1 VGGRAKIGL
10 GLGVLSDRSAGGAAA
25 QRFEAFVAHLRRL
38 GVLENDPSPATLL
51 PGRLGGWLKM
61 GIVGTSPG
69 RGRVLL
75 VGDAAGLVNPLQG
88 GGIGGRSHRSC
99 VDRTEPDPEL
109 VRPRIPGFMLLIGC
123 RHLGRRRSR
132 AGPRPA
138 GNVPDGARLPW
149 NPARAEVLIRPAPSA
164 PRQK

>member
-1 VGGRAKIGL
+1 PGVGGRANVGL
-10 GLGVLSDRSAGGAAA
+10 GRGVLSDRSAAGAAA

-88 GGIGGRSHRSC
+88 EGISQAMGSGRAAAEAILAAPGQAASRYRRLLAETYAPYQAVVAPIHRA
-99 VDRTEPDPEL
+99 
-109 VRPRIPGFMLLIGC
+109 LL
-123 RHLGRRRSR
+123 
-132 AGPRPA
+132 PRPLA
-138 GNVPDGARLPW
+138 LSRIGRTLTA
-149 NPARAEVLIRPAPSA
+149 
-164 PRQK
+164 